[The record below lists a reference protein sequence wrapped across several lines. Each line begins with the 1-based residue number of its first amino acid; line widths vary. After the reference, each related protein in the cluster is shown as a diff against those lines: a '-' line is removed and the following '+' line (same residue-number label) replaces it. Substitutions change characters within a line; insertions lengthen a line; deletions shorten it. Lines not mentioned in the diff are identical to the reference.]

1 MPNLNVKYGK
11 EYLTSLEVK
20 EANQKRASPLYM
32 QDMLSKYWI
41 HLQSQY
47 VIVDANGL

>member
-1 MPNLNVKYGK
+1 
-11 EYLTSLEVK
+11 
-20 EANQKRASPLYM
+20 M

-47 VIVDANGL
+47 VIVDTNGLLAVWHPHSS